1 MIILNKKL
9 LITIILLTSIYI
21 ISFPKKET
29 NFIMPKNNVIDH
41 DYNYIDINYN
51 DKHIKITLQNY
62 IIGVVAAEMPAS
74 FHEEALKAQSIA
86 SRTYLINTMS
96 TNPVDTTTN
105 NQVYIDESAMKD
117 KWGTDFEIYYNKI
130 SKCVKDTKRE
140 IITYNNQP
148 IKAFYHSMSNGY
160 TDSSINVF
168 KEQYDYLNI
177 TESHE
182 QNTLKTI
189 TLSKQYFCTK
199 LDIECSNITISNIK
213 KDKSN
218 RIETITI
225 NNKLYNGST
234 VRNLLSLRSTDFT
247 INILENLVE
256 ITTNGYGHGVGMS
269 QYGAN
274 YMANNNKTYKEI
286 LFHYYQ
292 NTEISII

>member
-1 MIILNKKL
+1 MNKKL
-9 LITIILLTSIYI
+9 LITLILLTSIYI
-21 ISFPKKET
+21 ISFLKQET
-29 NFIMPKNNVIDH
+29 NFIMPKNNVIDY
-41 DYNYIDINYN
+41 DYNFVDIDYN
-51 DKHIKITLQNY
+51 NQQFKITIQDY

-96 TNPVDTTTN
+96 TTPIDTTTN
-105 NQVYIDESAMKD
+105 NQVYIDKQTMKE
-117 KWGTDFEIYYNKI
+117 KWGTDFETYYNKI

-168 KEQYDYLNI
+168 NEQYDYLNI
-177 TESHE
+177 TKSYEE
-182 QNTLKTI
+182 NTTRTI

-199 LDIECSNITISNIK
+199 LNIDCSNITITNID

-218 RIETITI
+218 RIKTITI
-225 NNKLYNGST
+225 NNKLYNGTT

-247 INILENLVE
+247 INISDDLVE

-274 YMANNNKTYKEI
+274 HMANDNKTYKEI
-286 LFHYYQ
+286 LLHYYQ
-292 NTEISII
+292 NTEITNI

>member
-9 LITIILLTSIYI
+9 LITLILLTSIYI
-21 ISFPKKET
+21 ISFLKQET
-29 NFIMPKNNVIDH
+29 NFIMPKNNVIDYDH
-41 DYNYIDINYN
+41 NFVDIDYNNQQF
-51 DKHIKITLQNY
+51 KLTLQDY

-96 TNPVDTTTN
+96 TTPIDTTTN
-105 NQVYIDESAMKD
+105 NQVYIDKQTMKE
-117 KWGTDFEIYYNKI
+117 KWGTDFETYYNKI

-168 KEQYDYLNI
+168 NEQYDYLNI
-177 TESHE
+177 TKSYEE
-182 QNTLKTI
+182 NTTRTI

-199 LDIECSNITISNIK
+199 LNIDCSNITITNID

-218 RIETITI
+218 RIKTITI
-225 NNKLYNGST
+225 NNKLYNGTT

-247 INILENLVE
+247 INISDDLVE

-274 YMANNNKTYKEI
+274 HMANDNKTYKEI
-286 LFHYYQ
+286 LLHYYQ
-292 NTEISII
+292 NTEITNI

>member
-1 MIILNKKL
+1 MNKKL
-9 LITIILLTSIYI
+9 LITLILLTSIYI
-21 ISFPKKET
+21 ISFLKQET
-29 NFIMPKNNVIDH
+29 NFIMPKNNVIDY
-41 DYNYIDINYN
+41 DYNFVDIDYN
-51 DKHIKITLQNY
+51 NQQFKITIQDY

-96 TNPVDTTTN
+96 TTPIDTTTN
-105 NQVYIDESAMKD
+105 NQVYIDKQTMKE
-117 KWGTDFEIYYNKI
+117 KWGTEFETYYNKI

-168 KEQYDYLNI
+168 NEQYDYLNI
-177 TESHE
+177 TKSYEE
-182 QNTLKTI
+182 NTTRTI

-199 LDIECSNITISNIK
+199 LNIDCSNITITNID

-218 RIETITI
+218 RIKTITI
-225 NNKLYNGST
+225 NNKLYNGTT

-247 INILENLVE
+247 INILDDLVE

-274 YMANNNKTYKEI
+274 HMANDNKTYKEI
-286 LFHYYQ
+286 LLHYYQ
-292 NTEISII
+292 NTEITNI

>member
-1 MIILNKKL
+1 MNKKL

-21 ISFPKKET
+21 ISFLKQET
-29 NFIMPKNNVIDH
+29 NFIMPKNNVIDY
-41 DYNYIDINYN
+41 DYNFVDIDYN
-51 DKHIKITLQNY
+51 NQQFKITLQDY

-86 SRTYLINTMS
+86 SRTYLINTLS
-96 TNPVDTTTN
+96 TTPIDTTTN
-105 NQVYIDESAMKD
+105 NQVYIDKQTMKE
-117 KWGTDFEIYYNKI
+117 KWGTDFETYYNKI
-130 SKCVKDTKRE
+130 SKCVKDTKRK

-168 KEQYDYLNI
+168 NEQYDYLNI
-177 TESHE
+177 TKSYEE
-182 QNTLKTI
+182 NTTRTI

-199 LDIECSNITISNIK
+199 LNIDCSNITITNID

-218 RIETITI
+218 RIKTITI
-225 NNKLYNGST
+225 NNKLYNGTT

-247 INILENLVE
+247 INILDDLVE
-256 ITTNGYGHGVGMS
+256 ITTKGYGHGVGMS

-274 YMANNNKTYKEI
+274 HMANDNKTYKEI
-286 LFHYYQ
+286 LLHYYQ
-292 NTEISII
+292 NTEITNI

>member
-21 ISFPKKET
+21 ISFLKQET
-29 NFIMPKNNVIDH
+29 NFIMPKNNVIDY
-41 DYNYIDINYN
+41 DYNFVDIDYN
-51 DKHIKITLQNY
+51 NQQFKITLQDY

-96 TNPVDTTTN
+96 TIPIDTTTN
-105 NQVYIDESAMKD
+105 NQVYIDKQTMKE
-117 KWGTDFEIYYNKI
+117 KWGTDFETYYNKI

-168 KEQYDYLNI
+168 NEQYDYLNI
-177 TESHE
+177 TKSYEE
-182 QNTLKTI
+182 NTTRTI

-199 LDIECSNITISNIK
+199 LNIDCSNITITNID

-218 RIETITI
+218 RIKTITI
-225 NNKLYNGST
+225 NNKLYNGTT

-247 INILENLVE
+247 INILDDLVE

-274 YMANNNKTYKEI
+274 HMANDNKTYKEI
-286 LFHYYQ
+286 LLHYYQ
-292 NTEISII
+292 NTEITNI

>member
-1 MIILNKKL
+1 MNKKL

-21 ISFPKKET
+21 ISFLKQET
-29 NFIMPKNNVIDH
+29 NFIMPKNNVIDY
-41 DYNYIDINYN
+41 DYNFVDIDYN
-51 DKHIKITLQNY
+51 DQHLKITLQDY

-96 TNPVDTTTN
+96 TTPIDTTTN
-105 NQVYIDESAMKD
+105 NQVYIDKQTMKE
-117 KWGTDFEIYYNKI
+117 KWGTDFETYYNKI

-168 KEQYDYLNI
+168 NEQYDYLNI
-177 TESHE
+177 TESYE
-182 QNTLKTI
+182 ENTTRTI

-199 LDIECSNITISNIK
+199 LNIDCSNITITNIE

-218 RIETITI
+218 RIKTITI
-225 NNKLYNGST
+225 NNKLYNGT
-234 VRNLLSLRSTDFT
+234 TLRNLLSLRSTDFT
-247 INILENLVE
+247 INILDDLVE

-274 YMANNNKTYKEI
+274 HMANDNKTYKEI
-286 LFHYYQ
+286 LLHYYQ
-292 NTEISII
+292 NTEITNI

>member
-1 MIILNKKL
+1 MNKKL

-21 ISFPKKET
+21 ISFLKQET
-29 NFIMPKNNVIDH
+29 NFIMPKNNVIDY
-41 DYNYIDINYN
+41 DYNFVDIDYN
-51 DKHIKITLQNY
+51 DQHLKITLQDY

-96 TNPVDTTTN
+96 TTPVDTTTN
-105 NQVYIDESAMKD
+105 NQVYIDKQTMKE
-117 KWGTDFEIYYNKI
+117 KWGTDFETYYNKI

-168 KEQYDYLNI
+168 NEQYDYLNI
-177 TESHE
+177 TESYE
-182 QNTLKTI
+182 ENTTRTI

-199 LDIECSNITISNIK
+199 LNIDCSNITITNIE

-218 RIETITI
+218 RIKTITI
-225 NNKLYNGST
+225 NNKLYNGT
-234 VRNLLSLRSTDFT
+234 TLRNLLSLRSTDFT
-247 INILENLVE
+247 INILDDLVE

-274 YMANNNKTYKEI
+274 HMANDNKTYKEI
-286 LFHYYQ
+286 LLHYYQ
-292 NTEISII
+292 NTEITNI

>member
-1 MIILNKKL
+1 MNKKL

-21 ISFPKKET
+21 ISFLKQET
-29 NFIMPKNNVIDH
+29 NFIMPKNNVIDY
-41 DYNYIDINYN
+41 DYNFVDIDYN
-51 DKHIKITLQNY
+51 NQQFKITLQDY

-96 TNPVDTTTN
+96 TTPIDTTTN
-105 NQVYIDESAMKD
+105 NQVYIDKQTMKE
-117 KWGTDFEIYYNKI
+117 KWGTDFETYYNKI
-130 SKCVKDTKRE
+130 SKCVKDTKKE

-168 KEQYDYLNI
+168 NEQYDYLNI
-177 TESHE
+177 TESYE
-182 QNTLKTI
+182 ENTTRTI

-199 LDIECSNITISNIK
+199 LNIDCSNITITNID

-218 RIETITI
+218 RIKTITI
-225 NNKLYNGST
+225 NNKLYNGTT

-247 INILENLVE
+247 INILDDLVE

-274 YMANNNKTYKEI
+274 HMANDNKTYKEI
-286 LFHYYQ
+286 LLHYYQ
-292 NTEISII
+292 NTEITNI

>member
-1 MIILNKKL
+1 MNKKL

-21 ISFPKKET
+21 ISFLKQET
-29 NFIMPKNNVIDH
+29 NFIMPKNNVIDY
-41 DYNYIDINYN
+41 DYNFVDIDYN
-51 DKHIKITLQNY
+51 NQQFKITLQDY

-96 TNPVDTTTN
+96 TTPIDTTTN
-105 NQVYIDESAMKD
+105 NQVYIDKQTMKE
-117 KWGTDFEIYYNKI
+117 KWGTGFETYYNKI

-168 KEQYDYLNI
+168 NEQYDYLNI
-177 TESHE
+177 TKSYEE
-182 QNTLKTI
+182 NTTRTI

-199 LDIECSNITISNIK
+199 LNIDCSNITITNIE

-218 RIETITI
+218 RIKTITI
-225 NNKLYNGST
+225 NSKLYNGTT

-247 INILENLVE
+247 INLLDDLVE

-274 YMANNNKTYKEI
+274 HMANDNKTYKEI
-286 LFHYYQ
+286 LLHYYQ
-292 NTEISII
+292 NTEITNI

>member
-1 MIILNKKL
+1 MNKKL

-21 ISFPKKET
+21 ISFLKQET
-29 NFIMPKNNVIDH
+29 NFIMPKNNVIDY
-41 DYNYIDINYN
+41 DYNFVDIDYN
-51 DKHIKITLQNY
+51 NQQFKITLQDY

-96 TNPVDTTTN
+96 TTPIDTTTN
-105 NQVYIDESAMKD
+105 NQVYIDKQTMKE
-117 KWGTDFEIYYNKI
+117 KWGTDFETYYNKI

-140 IITYNNQP
+140 IITYKNQP

-168 KEQYDYLNI
+168 NEQYDYLNI
-177 TESHE
+177 TKSYEE
-182 QNTLKTI
+182 NTTRTI

-199 LDIECSNITISNIK
+199 LNIDCSNITITNID

-218 RIETITI
+218 RIKTITI
-225 NNKLYNGST
+225 NNKLYNGTT

-247 INILENLVE
+247 INISDDLVE

-274 YMANNNKTYKEI
+274 HMANDNKTYKEI
-286 LFHYYQ
+286 LLHYYQ
-292 NTEISII
+292 NTEITNI

>member
-1 MIILNKKL
+1 MNKKL

-21 ISFPKKET
+21 ISFLKQET
-29 NFIMPKNNVIDH
+29 NFIMPKNNVIDY
-41 DYNYIDINYN
+41 DYNFVDIDYN
-51 DKHIKITLQNY
+51 NQQFKITLQDY

-96 TNPVDTTTN
+96 TTPIDTTTN
-105 NQVYIDESAMKD
+105 NQVYIDKQTMKE
-117 KWGTDFEIYYNKI
+117 KWGTGFETYYNKI

-160 TDSSINVF
+160 TDSSVNVF
-168 KEQYDYLNI
+168 NEQYDYLNI
-177 TESHE
+177 TKSYEE
-182 QNTLKTI
+182 NTTRTI

-199 LDIECSNITISNIK
+199 LNIDCSNITITNID

-218 RIETITI
+218 RIKTITI
-225 NNKLYNGST
+225 NNKLYNGTT

-247 INILENLVE
+247 INILDDLVE

-274 YMANNNKTYKEI
+274 HMANDNKTYKEI
-286 LFHYYQ
+286 LLHYYQ
-292 NTEISII
+292 NTEITNI

>member
-1 MIILNKKL
+1 MNKKL

-21 ISFPKKET
+21 ISFLKQET
-29 NFIMPKNNVIDH
+29 NFIMPKNNVIDY
-41 DYNYIDINYN
+41 DYNFVDIDYN
-51 DKHIKITLQNY
+51 NQQFKITIQDY

-96 TNPVDTTTN
+96 TTPIDTTTN
-105 NQVYIDESAMKD
+105 NQVYIDKQTMKE
-117 KWGTDFEIYYNKI
+117 KWGTDFETYYNKI

-168 KEQYDYLNI
+168 NEQYDYLNI
-177 TESHE
+177 TKSYEE
-182 QNTLKTI
+182 NTTRTI

-199 LDIECSNITISNIK
+199 LNIDCSNITITNID

-218 RIETITI
+218 RIKTITI
-225 NNKLYNGST
+225 NNKLYNGTT

-247 INILENLVE
+247 INISDDLVE

-274 YMANNNKTYKEI
+274 HMANDNKTYKEI
-286 LFHYYQ
+286 LLHYYQ
-292 NTEISII
+292 NTEITNI

>member
-1 MIILNKKL
+1 MNKKL

-21 ISFPKKET
+21 ISFLKQET
-29 NFIMPKNNVIDH
+29 NFIMPKNNVIDY
-41 DYNYIDINYN
+41 DYNFVDIDYN
-51 DKHIKITLQNY
+51 NQQFKITLQDY

-96 TNPVDTTTN
+96 TIPIDTTTN
-105 NQVYIDESAMKD
+105 NQVYIDKQTMKE
-117 KWGTDFEIYYNKI
+117 KWGTDFETYYNKI

-168 KEQYDYLNI
+168 NEQYDYLNI
-177 TESHE
+177 TKSYEE
-182 QNTLKTI
+182 NTTRTI

-199 LDIECSNITISNIK
+199 LNIDCSNITITNID

-218 RIETITI
+218 RIKTITI
-225 NNKLYNGST
+225 NNKLYNGTT

-247 INILENLVE
+247 INILDDLVE

-274 YMANNNKTYKEI
+274 HMANDNKTYKEI
-286 LFHYYQ
+286 LLHYYQ
-292 NTEISII
+292 NTEITNI

>member
-1 MIILNKKL
+1 MNKKL

-21 ISFPKKET
+21 ISFLKQET
-29 NFIMPKNNVIDH
+29 NFIMPKNNVIDY
-41 DYNYIDINYN
+41 DYNFVDIDYN
-51 DKHIKITLQNY
+51 NQQLKITLQDY

-96 TNPVDTTTN
+96 ITPIDTTTN
-105 NQVYIDESAMKD
+105 NQVYIDKQIMKE
-117 KWGTDFEIYYNKI
+117 KWGTDFETYYNKI

-168 KEQYDYLNI
+168 NEQYDYLNI
-177 TESHE
+177 TESYE
-182 QNTLKTI
+182 ENTTRTI

-199 LDIECSNITISNIK
+199 LNIDCSNITITNID

-218 RIETITI
+218 RIKTITI
-225 NNKLYNGST
+225 NNKLYNGTT

-247 INILENLVE
+247 INISDDLVE

-274 YMANNNKTYKEI
+274 HMANDNKTYKEI
-286 LFHYYQ
+286 LLHYYQ
-292 NTEISII
+292 NTEITNI

>member
-1 MIILNKKL
+1 
-9 LITIILLTSIYI
+9 
-21 ISFPKKET
+21 
-29 NFIMPKNNVIDH
+29 MPKNNVIDH

-96 TNPVDTTTN
+96 TIPVDTTTN

-117 KWGTDFEIYYNKI
+117 KWGTDFETYYNKI

-182 QNTLKTI
+182 QNTTRTI

-199 LDIECSNITISNIK
+199 LDIDCSNITISNIE

-225 NNKLYNGST
+225 NNKTFTGINI
-234 VRNLLSLRSTDFT
+234 RNLLSLRSTDFT
-247 INILENLVE
+247 INILEDLVE

>member
-1 MIILNKKL
+1 
-9 LITIILLTSIYI
+9 
-21 ISFPKKET
+21 
-29 NFIMPKNNVIDH
+29 MPKNNVIDY
-41 DYNYIDINYN
+41 DYNFVDIDYN
-51 DKHIKITLQNY
+51 NQQFKITLQNY

-96 TNPVDTTTN
+96 TTPIDTTTN
-105 NQVYIDESAMKD
+105 NQVFIDKQTMKE
-117 KWGTDFEIYYNKI
+117 KWGTGFETYYNKI

-140 IITYNNQP
+140 VITYNNKP

-168 KEQYDYLNI
+168 NEQYDYLNI
-177 TESHE
+177 TESYE
-182 QNTLKTI
+182 ENTTRTI

-199 LDIECSNITISNIK
+199 LNIDCSNITITNIE

-218 RIETITI
+218 RIKTITI
-225 NNKLYNGST
+225 NNKLYNGTT

-247 INILENLVE
+247 INILDDLVA

-274 YMANNNKTYKEI
+274 HMANDNKTYKEI
-286 LFHYYQ
+286 LLHYYQ
-292 NTEISII
+292 NTEITNI

>member
-1 MIILNKKL
+1 MNKKL

-21 ISFPKKET
+21 ISFLKQET
-29 NFIMPKNNVIDH
+29 NFIMPKNNVIDY
-41 DYNYIDINYN
+41 DYNFVDIDYN
-51 DKHIKITLQNY
+51 NQQFKITLQDY

-96 TNPVDTTTN
+96 TTPIDTTTN
-105 NQVYIDESAMKD
+105 NQVYIDKQTMKE
-117 KWGTDFEIYYNKI
+117 KWGNDYEKYYNKI

-140 IITYNNQP
+140 VITYNNQP

-168 KEQYDYLNI
+168 NEQYDYLNI
-177 TESHE
+177 TESYE
-182 QNTLKTI
+182 ENTTRTI

-199 LDIECSNITISNIK
+199 LNIDCSNITITNID

-218 RIETITI
+218 RIKTITI
-225 NNKLYNGST
+225 NNKLYNGT
-234 VRNLLSLRSTDFT
+234 TLRNLLSLRSTDFT
-247 INILENLVE
+247 INILDDLVE

-274 YMANNNKTYKEI
+274 HMANDNKTYKEI
-286 LFHYYQ
+286 LLHYYQ
-292 NTEISII
+292 NTEITNI

>member
-1 MIILNKKL
+1 MNKKL
-9 LITIILLTSIYI
+9 LITLILLTSIYI
-21 ISFPKKET
+21 ISFLKQET
-29 NFIMPKNNVIDH
+29 NFIMPKNNVIDY
-41 DYNYIDINYN
+41 DYNFVDIDYN
-51 DKHIKITLQNY
+51 NQQFKITLQDY

-96 TNPVDTTTN
+96 TTPIDTTTN
-105 NQVYIDESAMKD
+105 NQVYIDKQTMKE
-117 KWGTDFEIYYNKI
+117 KWGTEFETYYNKI

-168 KEQYDYLNI
+168 NEQYDYLNI
-177 TESHE
+177 TKSYEE
-182 QNTLKTI
+182 NTTRTI

-199 LDIECSNITISNIK
+199 LNIDCSNITITNID

-218 RIETITI
+218 RIKTITI
-225 NNKLYNGST
+225 NNKLYNGTT

-247 INILENLVE
+247 INLLDDLVE

-274 YMANNNKTYKEI
+274 HMANDNKTYKEI
-286 LFHYYQ
+286 LLHYYQ
-292 NTEISII
+292 NTEITNI